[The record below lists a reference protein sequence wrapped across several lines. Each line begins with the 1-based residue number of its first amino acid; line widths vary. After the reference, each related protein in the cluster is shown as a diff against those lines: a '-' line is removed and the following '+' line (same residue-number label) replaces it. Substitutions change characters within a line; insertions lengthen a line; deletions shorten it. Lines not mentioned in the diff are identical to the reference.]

1 MQEFPD
7 GKKPKQ
13 STGRVAALFLLGW
26 SSLPAVACSAPIST
40 MRSPYHLRT
49 VEVRN
54 ATDRPGI
61 LKIEP
66 TASQHLGA
74 ATTFTGVLRPGE
86 LKSLYLYHGF
96 EYDFRILE
104 APGYELLTHR
114 AIQVDRDFGLVFTGD
129 SLHPEMVPAAD
140 LGLPETTFSDSL
152 QMADPFGLRSGDRI
166 QPDTTRGQAVPSS
179 IREAIARERRERQG
193 KLQTGAIP

>member
-1 MQEFPD
+1 MRQARAV
-7 GKKPKQ
+7 GGLALVMALV
-13 STGRVAALFLLGW
+13 SCTG
-26 SSLPAVACSAPIST
+26 PIST

-54 ATDRPGI
+54 ATDEPRV

-86 LKSLYLYHGF
+86 VKSLYLYHGF
-96 EYDFRILE
+96 EYDFRVLE
-104 APGYELLTHR
+104 APGYDQLTHR
-114 AIQVDRDFGLVFTGD
+114 AVQVNRDFGLVFTGD
-129 SLHPEMVPAAD
+129 SLVPEVTLAAN
-140 LGLPETTFSDSL
+140 LGEPETTFSDSL
-152 QMADPFGLRSGDRI
+152 QSADPFGLRSADRL
-166 QPDTTRGQAVPSS
+166 QPDTTRGQAMPTSARDAV
-179 IREAIARERRERQG
+179 ERERRERQG

>member
-1 MQEFPD
+1 V
-7 GKKPKQ
+7 K
-13 STGRVAALFLLGW
+13 SAAVVGLFILAWSCLPQLG
-26 SSLPAVACSAPIST
+26 CSGPIST

-54 ATDRPGI
+54 ATDQPRI

-86 LKSLYLYHGF
+86 TKSLYLYHGF

-104 APGYELLTHR
+104 TPGYDQLTHR
-114 AIQVDRDFGLVFTGD
+114 TVRVDRDSGLLYAGD
-129 SLHPEMVPAAD
+129 SL
-140 LGLPETTFSDSL
+140 LPEAMPSSDPGQPETSFSDSL
-152 QMADPFGLRSGDRI
+152 QTADPFGLHAGRRI
-166 QPDTTRGQAVPSS
+166 QPDTTRGQSKPTGA
-179 IREAIARERRERQG
+179 RQAIERERRERQG
-193 KLQTGAIP
+193 KLQTGGTP

>member
-1 MQEFPD
+1 
-7 GKKPKQ
+7 
-13 STGRVAALFLLGW
+13 
-26 SSLPAVACSAPIST
+26 

-54 ATDRPGI
+54 ATDEPRV

-86 LKSLYLYHGF
+86 VKSLYLYHGF
-96 EYDFRILE
+96 EYDFRVLE
-104 APGYELLTHR
+104 APGYDQLTHR
-114 AIQVDRDFGLVFTGD
+114 AVQVNRDFGLVFTGD
-129 SLHPEMVPAAD
+129 SLVPEVTLAAN
-140 LGLPETTFSDSL
+140 LGEPETTFSDSL
-152 QMADPFGLRSGDRI
+152 QSADPFGLRSADRL
-166 QPDTTRGQAVPSS
+166 QPDTTRGQAMPTSARDAV
-179 IREAIARERRERQG
+179 ERERRERQG